1 MDPHSWSRIR
11 ELFAAAVLLD
21 PEERS
26 AFLNDNC
33 GEDAALRREVE
44 SLLDHDLEAGD
55 HGDAIGEAVRAEARG
70 VAGTGDGRGTQTA
83 PAPDPLVGQ
92 RVGQIRVLQLLG
104 RGGMGKVY
112 VGFDETLQR
121 RVALKA
127 IRARHRL
134 AAGSRARFLR
144 EARILSQL
152 EHPNICRIHNYIE
165 GDESDF
171 LVLELIEGGD
181 LAEAIAEGLEP
192 AQKMKVAIQ
201 IAAVLEAAH
210 GQGVVH
216 RDLKP
221 QNVMVTPEGEA
232 KVLDFGLARS
242 GEPAPS
248 ESTGPEPTGPE
259 PPELDAP
266 EPVAAPDGR
275 TLAIPD
281 ESSADTAL
289 MPELGGPEAGREPS
303 VRTRRG
309 QLVGT
314 PVFMSP
320 EQASGEE
327 VTTASDMYSFALLL
341 QALFTG
347 ASPYPAGLDSV
358 EILSRA
364 RRAETLP
371 ATGVDKDL
379 AALIGRMKSA
389 APAARPTA
397 VEALERLRWVRGKPK
412 RRLRRLIAAAVL
424 ALLAL
429 GGAKYT
435 FDLKVARD
443 EATRRRDQ
451 AEDLIGFMIG
461 DLRSKL
467 APVNRLEV
475 LDTIGDKALD
485 YFAAVPAAELT
496 SKELLF
502 RSQTLSQIGQV
513 RMDQGDLAAA
523 LEAFNESLG
532 LARDLTEREP
542 DNGDWLAWL
551 GAAHFWVGFVDW
563 KRSDLEGALGSYR
576 AYLDVSREL
585 VERDPENLDWQL
597 ELSYAHNNIGSVL
610 SAAGNLAAA
619 ADEFRSSVDIKRR
632 LVSEQPENRQWQTDL
647 AGSHVWLGRA
657 LLSSGD
663 LEGALHEYQANL
675 EILQELVAAE
685 PANTRRQWLLGIA
698 HEKIGWVL
706 EITGRLDEALPRYE
720 EYFEINQALVE
731 HDGENSTWQRELAV
745 AHTRVGNALVDL
757 GESKQGQERLRAA
770 EAILERLIAIDAS
783 NTNWKWEL
791 AHARTGL
798 ANVLWQRGLAKEALQ
813 KAAEAT
819 EISRAILE
827 DNPGDSTMPRL
838 YSHSLLA
845 LGEVHLQL
853 ERGDEAAAAFSRALE
868 AIERANG
875 ESSDPQHGATRAQAL
890 LRLGRIEEARPIVAK
905 LHRQGFRRRAFERLC
920 RDMGVWP

>member
-1 MDPHSWSRIR
+1 MDAQSWSRIR

-21 PEERS
+21 PGKRS

-33 GEDAALRREVE
+33 GEDAELRREVE

-55 HGDAIGEAVRAEARG
+55 RGDAIGEVVRAEARG
-70 VAGTGDGRGTQTA
+70 VAGTGDGTETAPA

-144 EARILSQL
+144 EARILSRL

-171 LVLELIEGGD
+171 LVLELIAGGD
-181 LAEAIAEGLEP
+181 LSEAIVEGLEP

-201 IAAVLEAAH
+201 IAEVLEAAH

-248 ESTGPEPTGPE
+248 ESTGPESTGPE
-259 PPELDAP
+259 PSELDVP
-266 EPVAAPDGR
+266 EPVAAPEGR
-275 TLAIPD
+275 AVAFPD

-289 MPELGGPEAGREPS
+289 MPEVGGPAAGRGPS
-303 VRTRRG
+303 VRTRHG

-320 EQASGEE
+320 EQASGEA
-327 VTTASDMYSFALLL
+327 VTTASDLYSFGLLL

-371 ATGVDKDL
+371 ATGIDKDL
-379 AALIGRMKSA
+379 AALIGRMKAA

-397 VEALERLRWVRGKPK
+397 VEALERLRWIRDKPK

-424 ALLAL
+424 ALIAL

-443 EATRRRDQ
+443 EANRRRDQ

-551 GAAHFWVGFVDW
+551 GEAHFWVGLVDW
-563 KRSDLEGALGSYR
+563 QRGDLDGALGSYR
-576 AYLDVSREL
+576 EYLDVSREL
-585 VERDPENLDWQL
+585 VDRDPENLDWQL

-610 SAAGNLAAA
+610 SAAGSFADA

-632 LVSEQPENRQWQTDL
+632 LVREQPGNGQWQTDL

-657 LLSSGD
+657 LLSRGD

-685 PANTRRQWLLGIA
+685 PANSRRQWLLGIA
-698 HEKIGWVL
+698 HQKIGSVL

-720 EYFEINQALVE
+720 EYLAVNQDLVAR
-731 HDGENSTWQRELAV
+731 DAENSTWQRELAA
-745 AHTRVGNALVDL
+745 AHTQMGDALAEL
-757 GESKQGQERLRAA
+757 GSPAA
-770 EAILERLIAIDAS
+770 GREHFTVAKEVLERLVARDAS
-783 NTNWKWEL
+783 NARWRRALARCRMNLARWLAALGLPEEALEESADAIEAFEEL
-791 AHARTGL
+791 TENNPKDSMVRLLRSRSYFVHGEIQRQTGL
-798 ANVLWQRGLAKEALQ
+798 GQ
-813 KAAEAT
+813 KAAA
-819 EISRAILE
+819 SF
-827 DNPGDSTMPRL
+827 
-838 YSHSLLA
+838 
-845 LGEVHLQL
+845 Q
-853 ERGDEAAAAFSRALE
+853 RALDAVQSSQGVPSHILHRE
-868 AIERANG
+868 ARAK
-875 ESSDPQHGATRAQAL
+875 AL
-890 LRLGRIEEARPIVAK
+890 LRLGRVEEARPLVAE
-905 LHRQGFRRRAFERLC
+905 LHSQGLRRSEFERLC
-920 RDMGVWP
+920 RDLGVWP